1 MSKSSLNLNRNS
13 VNERSSSSLSLER
26 SAEVDGVLNELLTI
40 ELVGTL
46 RASTEMQMRRDE
58 QEMSEEAVEEELMSK
73 LKGVGASIGRS
84 VTERIRQGRGPFDS
98 DLEVIKLLCKE
109 IWTFLYGKQLDNL
122 RTNHKYLCTQ
132 VGILQGCLSAFDLQ
146 SEISYD
152 LNALPGC
159 TFQYGQQMSASQEK
173 LQSTSWADDVDETIA
188 APEPQIQ
195 TITSPDS
202 DIITTIEVRTLPDGK
217 RVQVTR
223 KFRKVLKKS
232 NVNHSVA
239 ERKNWPKFGLEKGKP
254 AGPDRATTT
263 VGENVVLKLSAG
275 NKAAVDEPS
284 EEQLM
289 KERLKSK
296 KIVCRLCKGDHF
308 TTKCPYKS
316 TLGDLDSAQDST
328 QTPDE
333 SNANQGTATAASTTG
348 KYIPPSQRAG
358 ARASGAGPGAP
369 SRDEYPTLRVTNVSE
384 DTQEEDL
391 KDLFKRFGRVQRVF
405 IGRDRETRASKGFA
419 FVSFEMRSDAEKAL
433 EKVNGMGYDNLILS
447 VQWSQPRDK

>member
-1 MSKSSLNLNRNS
+1 MST
-13 VNERSSSSLSLER
+13 
-26 SAEVDGVLNELLTI
+26 D
-40 ELVGTL
+40 
-46 RASTEMQMRRDE
+46 
-58 QEMSEEAVEEELMSK
+58 
-73 LKGVGASIGRS
+73 
-84 VTERIRQGRGPFDS
+84 
-98 DLEVIKLLCKE
+98 
-109 IWTFLYGKQLDNL
+109 
-122 RTNHKYLCTQ
+122 
-132 VGILQGCLSAFDLQ
+132 
-146 SEISYD
+146 
-152 LNALPGC
+152 
-159 TFQYGQQMSASQEK
+159 K

-188 APEPQIQ
+188 APEPQIK
-195 TITSPDS
+195 TITTPDS
-202 DIITTIEVRTLPDGK
+202 DVITTIEVRTLPDGK

-223 KFRKVLKKS
+223 KFKKVLKKS
-232 NVNHSVA
+232 NVNQAVA
-239 ERKNWPKFGLEKGKP
+239 DRKTWPKFGLEKGKP

-275 NKAAVDEPS
+275 NDSAVEEPS

-333 SNANQGTATAASTTG
+333 SNANQGTAAAATSTG

-358 ARASGAGPGAP
+358 ARASGAGPGGP

-384 DTQEEDL
+384 DTHED
-391 KDLFKRFGRVQRVF
+391 DLRELFRRFGRVQRVF

-419 FVSFEMRSDAEKAL
+419 FVSFELRSDAEKAL